1 MAELVGYGIV
11 LGSVITLGA
20 VGLTLIYGIVR
31 FANFAHG
38 DLMTLGAYLAL
49 LLTGAIFPALGISD
63 TSLGPLS
70 FGWVMLVSFVPAML
84 VTGLVAV
91 AVDRL
96 VYQRLR
102 NLRVVAVMLS
112 IASLAMAFVLRS
124 LIYIAWGPD
133 FHFYTPTTLR
143 RIVFRDFAR
152 LVYGPDFDVFERGLR
167 PMLKLPLGIKLRPD
181 QIFIIVTA
189 WLLVTA
195 LYVFLQRTKMGKALR
210 AMADN
215 PDLARISGI
224 PTERMTTWT
233 WIIGGGMAAA
243 GGVLLGIDSQ
253 VRPEMGWLLLLPLFA
268 AVTLG
273 SIGNAYGALVGAM
286 VIGIAQQVSTQWLL
300 PAYKPAVAF
309 VIMILILLVRP
320 QGIFG
325 GK

>member
-1 MAELVGYGIV
+1 MDKLAVLPELVGYGVV
-11 LGSVITLGA
+11 LGSIITLGA

-49 LLTGAIFPALGISD
+49 LLTAAIFPALGVSD
-63 TSLGPLS
+63 NRLGPLS
-70 FGWVMLVSFVPAML
+70 FGWVMLISCIPAML
-84 VTGLVAV
+84 LTGVVAMG
-91 AVDRL
+91 VDRL
-96 VYQRLR
+96 VYRRLR
-102 NLRVVAVMLS
+102 DMRVGAVMLAM
-112 IASLAMAFVLRS
+112 ASLAMAFVLRS
-124 LIYIAWGPD
+124 LIYIGWGPD
-133 FHFYTPTTLR
+133 FHFFTP
-143 RIVFRDFAR
+143 
-152 LVYGPDFDVFERGLR
+152 GLR

-181 QIFIIVTA
+181 QIFIIVLA
-189 WLLVTA
+189 WTLVIA
-195 LYVFLQRTKMGKALR
+195 LYFFLQRTKMGKALR

-215 PDLARISGI
+215 PDLARITGI
-224 PTERMTTWT
+224 PTERMTAWT